1 MVLKNPGLAL
11 PPPAGYGLI
20 MNIEKKPLKNH
31 SSRPSRELVDGHPI
45 TSIGRWASLDDYNR
59 WLRDYLEA
67 GGEPTHDY
75 DYKWSGLTFCYV
87 KNPYTMP
94 DLNGN
99 RMGGSGARHFI
110 VPKQYNFST
119 YADKLAVGNNNVY
132 GWENGYPVA
141 TARHPLTPWVP
152 TYLNTVDKL
161 IAQQAEQEAYA
172 RYMAEAT
179 SHAKKISP
187 RKVYTVQELVT
198 LLAWIPEDFQ
208 VTGVRVTPPK

>member
-1 MVLKNPGLAL
+1 MVFKNPRLAL
-11 PPPAGYGLI
+11 PPPAGYCSI
-20 MNIEKKPLKNH
+20 MNIEKKPLKNR
-31 SSRPSRELVDGHPI
+31 SNRPPRELVDGHPI

-59 WLRDYLEA
+59 WLRDYLES
-67 GGEPTHDY
+67 GGEPSHDY
-75 DYKWSGLTFCYV
+75 NRKWNNHDFCYV

-94 DLNGN
+94 ELNGN

-132 GWENGYPVA
+132 GWENGHPVA

-152 TYLNTVDKL
+152 VYLDTVDKL

-172 RYMAEAT
+172 RYMTEAT

-187 RKVYTVQELVT
+187 RKIYTVQELVT
-198 LLAWIPEDFQ
+198 LLAWIPEDFR